1 MKTALIFFRD
11 FNKIFKAEYYSA
23 VASSFENAGVD
34 IHGLE
39 VLSETDDL
47 CFKRR
52 LSEYKD
58 TVDNLIVFQSENLT
72 FDIKSIIAEV
82 TETVMVE
89 NDTA

>member
-1 MKTALIFFRD
+1 M
-11 FNKIFKAEYYSA
+11 
-23 VASSFENAGVD
+23 VCENID
-34 IHGLE
+34 
-39 VLSETDDL
+39 S
-47 CFKRR
+47 

-89 NDTA
+89 NDTARIDEIQERLFLLDKLKVSKDNMKPKAFSDVF